1 MPLYPQISARNG
13 RFAAGNAARNA
24 GLVPPYGGVDLITA
38 LTHLGLSD
46 NLRLCLDAGD
56 SSSYSSGQSWLDRS
70 GNGYDFFRGATSG
83 ATTDDPTFNG
93 SAGAHTSSEYWSFD
107 GGDTFTYDTTNET
120 WMENLHKAGAKFSF
134 LTWIYLDSVAA
145 SRGIAGNNASLATN
159 IGFNW
164 ASSATGLAF
173 AVANGSGSNA
183 LFKDS
188 TVTFPALTWV
198 CLGVSVNEA
207 VGADGIQWFV
217 NGPRDTDTSTYTS
230 PSSSASSLV
239 MRLGSRGGG
248 GSAVLGNGSRMAIF
262 AAWEGKALSRAEMT
276 AVYQATRNRFG
287 V

>member
-107 GGDTFTYDTTNET
+107 GGDFFQYDTTNET
-120 WMENLHKAGAKFSF
+120 WMDNLHKDNAVFTLMAWVYPASFSANQALF
-134 LTWIYLDSVAA
+134 TTHALSSNI
-145 SRGIAGNNASLATN
+145 GIRWTLATAGVAQIGVGN
-159 IGFNW
+159 GSVGTVSNGQANSPGITAATWGCLGLSLNEPTGRQIGFGNGRTTIG
-164 ASSATGLAF
+164 SA
-173 AVANGSGSNA
+173 
-183 LFKDS
+183 
-188 TVTFPALTWV
+188 
-198 CLGVSVNEA
+198 
-207 VGADGIQWFV
+207 
-217 NGPRDTDTSTYTS
+217 TYTS
-230 PSSSASSLV
+230 PSASSAGSTARIGATGNLGNPFLS
-239 MRLGSRGGG
+239 GSRI
-248 GSAVLGNGSRMAIF
+248 AMF
-262 AAWEGKALSRAEMT
+262 MAWEGKALTISEMT